1 MNENNSKTIM
11 VSSFKI
17 SLLILLVDFFPIF
30 FIIPSSALNS
40 NEISDGTTISL
51 LKWKSTLQY
60 TNPSSQPLL
69 SWKTDSQ
76 NSSSPCKWKGIT
88 CNEHGT
94 VIEISLRSV
103 GIKGKLSNFD
113 FSSFPHLLR
122 LDLKNNSFYGTL
134 PSSISNLSELSFL
147 SLSKNQFHG
156 PIPNL
161 IGSLWNLRDVF
172 LYVNH
177 LSGTIPPS
185 IGNLTRLTHLRLH
198 DNEFSGSV
206 PAEIGKLSS
215 LVLLTLFQNNLGG
228 RLPLE
233 MNNLTKLESLYMGE
247 NNFIGHLPQQL
258 CLGGSLDRFTAP
270 NNRFSGTIPKTMK
283 NCTKLIRLRLEKNQ
297 LTGNI
302 SEDFGVYPKLEYID
316 LSHNDFYGELSWDW
330 GRFQN
335 LTKLSISN
343 TRVSGKIP
351 IALAQARQL
360 QEIDLSS
367 NHIIGV
373 IPKDLWDLPSLRF
386 LLLYN
391 NKLSGNISIDNEMLH
406 SNLEKLDLAA
416 NDLTGSIPSQLGNC
430 LRLRDLNTSYNKLS
444 GGLPFEIGNLHSLQ
458 NLDLSRNLLVG
469 EIPPQV
475 GEMLRLETLNLSHNE
490 LRGRIPSTFDGLL
503 SLTYVDLSYNQL
515 EGPIPNTKAFREV
528 PVEAF
533 RNNKDLC
540 GNVPGLKICPS
551 ESRKKI
557 DGKKH
562 NTVMI
567 LTIITPCFGVLCVLV
582 TTLIFFF
589 IRRGRKRQARIEG
602 NREKESGKD
611 EKKSLFAIWSY
622 DGKMVYENIIEST
635 NEFDSKYCI
644 GEGATGS
651 VYKAELPN
659 GQVFAVKKL
668 RSLQDS
674 EAATDLRSFTAE
686 VRALEEI
693 KHRNIVKL
701 YGYCF
706 HTRHSFLV
714 YEFFER
720 GSLGALLRSDQ
731 QAGEFGWIERVNV
744 VKGVSNALSY
754 LHHDCSP
761 PMVHRDISSK
771 NILLDSE
778 YEAHVSDFGTA
789 RLLRPNSS
797 NWTSFAGTFGYSA
810 PELAYTMEVNEK
822 CDVYSFG
829 VVTLEVIL
837 GSHPGTF
844 ISFLSSPAATTS
856 TMDHILLK
864 DVVDQRLFPPT
875 GQVAEQVV
883 SIMKLAFECL
893 SSSPQS
899 RPSMN
904 RVSKELSTQ
913 KQPRPSKELSTQ
925 KQPLVESFLSVKLG
939 NAPAIMIYEQEKKE
953 ANYESQFCIFCS
965 YITSIL
971 SRSPVSFMADHE
983 VIEYPPPLKEHFA
996 PTTYNSPSCLFAIF
1010 GGSPI

>member
-1 MNENNSKTIM
+1 M
-11 VSSFKI
+11 VSFFKE
-17 SLLILLVDFFPIF
+17 SLLILLVGFFPIF
-30 FIIPSSALNS
+30 FIIPSAALNS
-40 NEISDGTTISL
+40 NETGNGATISL
-51 LKWKSTLQY
+51 LKWKSTFQY
-60 TNPSSQPLL
+60 TNPSSPPLL
-69 SWKTDSQ
+69 SWKPDSK
-76 NSSSPCKWKGIT
+76 NSSAPPCKWQGIK
-88 CNEHGT
+88 CNQHGT
-94 VIEISLRSV
+94 VVDINLRSV

-113 FSSFPHLLR
+113 FSSFPHLLG
-122 LDLKNNSFYGTL
+122 LDLKNNSLYGTI

-156 PIPNL
+156 PIPNS
-161 IGSLWNLRDVF
+161 IGSLRNLSVVL
-172 LYVNH
+172 LYANY

-185 IGNLTRLTHLRLH
+185 IGNLTRLTYLRLH
-198 DNEFSGSV
+198 YNEISGSV

-228 RLPLE
+228 QLPLE
-233 MNNLTKLESLYMGE
+233 MNNLTQMKRLFIGE
-247 NNFIGHLPQQL
+247 NNFKGHLPQQL
-258 CLGGSLDRFTAP
+258 CLEKFTAP
-270 NNRFSGTIPKTMK
+270 SNRFSGTIPKTMK
-283 NCTKLIRLRLEKNQ
+283 NCTKLMRLRLEKNR

-302 SEDFGVYPKLEYID
+302 SEDFGVYPKLEYVD
-316 LSHNDFYGELSWDW
+316 LSHNDFYGELSWEW
-330 GRFQN
+330 ARFQN

-343 TRVSGKIP
+343 TRVSGRIP
-351 IALAQARQL
+351 IELAQARQL

-367 NHIIGV
+367 NHIVGV
-373 IPKDLWDLPSLRF
+373 IPKELWDMASLRV
-386 LLLYN
+386 LVLDS
-391 NKLSGNISIDNEMLH
+391 NKLSGNISIDNGMLY

-430 LRLRDLNTSYNKLS
+430 LRLRDLNTSHNKLA
-444 GGLPFEIGNLHSLQ
+444 GGLPLEIGNLQSLE

-469 EIPPQV
+469 EIPPQI

-490 LRGRIPSTFDGLL
+490 LHGRIPSTFDGLL

-515 EGPIPNTKAFREV
+515 EGPIPNTKAFREA
-528 PVEAF
+528 PEEAF
-533 RNNKDLC
+533 ANNKDLC
-540 GNVPGLKICPS
+540 GNATGLKICPP

-562 NTVMI
+562 NMVLI
-567 LTIITPCFGVLCVLV
+567 LSIITPCLSVLCVLV
-582 TTLIFFF
+582 ATLIVFS
-589 IRRGRKRQARIEG
+589 IRRGRKRQAGTEG
-602 NREKESGKD
+602 NRENESGK
-611 EKKSLFAIWSY
+611 EEEETLFAIWSY
-622 DGKMVYENIIEST
+622 DNKMLYENIIEST
-635 NEFDSKYCI
+635 DNFDSKFCV

-651 VYKAELPN
+651 VYKAELPT

-686 VRALEEI
+686 IRALEEI

-720 GSLGALLRSDQ
+720 GSLGALLRNDQ
-731 QAGEFGWIERVNV
+731 QAREFGWIERLNV
-744 VKGVSNALSY
+744 IKGVSNALSY
-754 LHHDCSP
+754 MHHDCSP

-789 RLLRPNSS
+789 RLLKPNSS
-797 NWTSFAGTFGYSA
+797 NWTSFAGTFGYTA

-837 GSHPGTF
+837 GSHPGGF
-844 ISFLSSPAATTS
+844 ISCLSSRSATTS
-856 TMDHILLK
+856 TADHILLK

-875 GQVAEQVV
+875 SQVAEQVV
-883 SIMKLAFECL
+883 SAMKLAFECL

-904 RVSKELSTQ
+904 QVSKQLSTQ
-913 KQPRPSKELSTQ
+913 KQPP
-925 KQPLVESFLSVKLG
+925 VESFLSVTLG
-939 NAPAIMIYEQEKKE
+939 
-953 ANYESQFCIFCS
+953 
-965 YITSIL
+965 
-971 SRSPVSFMADHE
+971 H
-983 VIEYPPPLKEHFA
+983 
-996 PTTYNSPSCLFAIF
+996 LFNLEC
-1010 GGSPI
+1010 